1 VECRGLDNPPEFL
14 AVTAEGIRANGQQEL
29 VGFDKVAATYWKT
42 ALECGARE
50 ALLLTQE
57 IKQRRQRSTRP
68 ARGGSIF
75 DVFIALPSNGSCH
88 TWRELEAVG
97 QTRSV
102 YYSFLYERNSKGF
115 LIFLSVAVSSVR
127 DLNRNLLCQI
137 CSLPL
142 LT

>member
-1 VECRGLDNPPEFL
+1 V
-14 AVTAEGIRANGQQEL
+14 
-29 VGFDKVAATYWKT
+29 
-42 ALECGARE
+42 
-50 ALLLTQE
+50 
-57 IKQRRQRSTRP
+57 S
-68 ARGGSIF
+68 
-75 DVFIALPSNGSCH
+75 
-88 TWRELEAVG
+88 LEAVG

-127 DLNRNLLCQI
+127 DLNRNPLCQI